1 LGTPPIRTPL
11 RNAAK
16 WRFLA
21 LFGAFWEGFVA
32 DLDSQKQL
40 MTIAQLH
47 LYHRRKRGKSGRGSQ
62 RCDLPNRDGID
73 DRRTGAVRGAL
84 APFTTLAE
92 RPGAAVVLMSHATSV
107 VFKAGKHRRLFEEP
121 DHPRPVPD
129 QRGRDQR
136 RLWRRSENGIGDLAS
151 AQSPVDRVQRWQR

>member
-1 LGTPPIRTPL
+1 LGTPPIRTPF

-21 LFGAFWEGFVA
+21 LSGKASSPISILRNNLWRS
-32 DLDSQKQL
+32 LKRIC
-40 MTIAQLH
+40 TIAENAEKAGVV
-47 LYHRRKRGKSGRGSQ
+47 RRATTYRIAMESTTVLLAPCAGRSPCLRRWPKGRGS
-62 RCDLPNRDGID
+62 RCARESRHKRSLQSRQ
-73 DRRTGAVRGAL
+73 
-84 APFTTLAE
+84 
-92 RPGAAVVLMSHATSV
+92 
-107 VFKAGKHRRLFEEP
+107 HRRLFEET
-121 DHPRPVPD
+121 DHSRPVPD